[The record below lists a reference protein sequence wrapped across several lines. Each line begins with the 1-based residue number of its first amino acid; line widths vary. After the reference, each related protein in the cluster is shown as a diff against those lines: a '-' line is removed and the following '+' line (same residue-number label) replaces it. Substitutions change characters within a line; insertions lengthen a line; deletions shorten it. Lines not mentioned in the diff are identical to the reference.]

1 MDIHALKQHIK
12 KDENLIELLLEEVG
26 FTDINGEFK
35 HGDEYRCAWDNDS
48 NPTAVRINK
57 YSLSANCFS
66 RGIKGDIITLI
77 QEKLNLSLSL
87 TLKKVAEI
95 TGFTEKQRR
104 EYELPFGGF
113 YKKIHKMKKRKMN
126 NEIETYDESILDEY
140 LILPS
145 ERFLNDG
152 ICYDIQE
159 KYKIGYDVATGRIIV
174 PWRSLSGELV
184 GIMGRLNKEEIEE
197 YENKYLPII
206 SFPKSKTLFG
216 FSENY
221 KSIQEQGLVVLVEPE
236 KGVMKL
242 ESIGVNVGLG
252 LGGSSLSKFQA
263 NNIKSLFPKKI
274 IIGLDEGLPEKVSRD
289 MAKQLKIDT
298 FFENEVG
305 YIYDVENKYLPK
317 GSKMSPSDLP
327 LDKFKRLIVECTR
340 KV

>member
-12 KDENLIELLLEEVG
+12 KDESLIELLLEEVG
-26 FTDINGEFK
+26 FTDINGDFK
-35 HGDEYRCAWDNDS
+35 HGDEFRCAWEEDS
-48 NPTAVRINK
+48 NPTAVRVNK

-66 RGIKGDIITLI
+66 KGVKGDIITLV
-77 QEKLNLSLSL
+77 QEKLNLPLSF

-95 TGFTEKQRR
+95 TGFTEEEKR

-113 YKKIHKMKKRKMN
+113 YKKIHKIKKRKTN
-126 NEIETYDESILDEY
+126 NDIQTYSESILDDY

-145 ERFLNDG
+145 SRFLQDG
-152 ICYDIQE
+152 ISYEVQE
-159 KYKIGYDVATGRIIV
+159 RYKIGYDVATGRIIV

-184 GIMGRLNKEEIEE
+184 GIMGRLNKDVIEE
-197 YENKYLPII
+197 YENKW
-206 SFPKSKTLFG
+206 FPVQAFSKSKTLFG

-221 KSIQEQGLVVLVEPE
+221 KSIQEYGFVMLGESE
-236 KGVMKL
+236 KHPMKL
-242 ESIGVNVGLG
+242 SSMGIDLGLG

-274 IIGLDEGLPEKVSRD
+274 LVCMDEGLDEDISKEI
-289 MAKQLKIDT
+289 AKQLKIDT
-298 FFENEVG
+298 FFKNEVG
-305 YIYDVENKYLPK
+305 YIYDAENKYLPK

-327 LDKFKRLIVECTR
+327 LEEMKKLIMECTR